1 MIKLKNILNEGSADG
16 GKMAKT
22 HVVYA
27 MNVKLNDKNSL
38 GDNEVETGFRV
49 SVKKGP
55 DAESRAKKLAQK
67 HFDKNFNSIIG
78 IGKAL
83 NPEKSSISEAEEDT
97 LMKNI
102 SFQESESLYKS
113 EIYLNVAHND
123 PLVPLINKKCTKC
136 DETIIKQILI
146 GENYQGVFICPKCKN
161 KFVD

>member
-67 HFDKNFNSIIG
+67 HFGKNFNSIIG

-83 NPEKSSISEAEEDT
+83 NPEKSTISEAEEDT
-97 LMKNI
+97 LMK
-102 SFQESESLYKS
+102 
-113 EIYLNVAHND
+113 LNDMVKGDLERIGDYAQMILD
-123 PLVPLINKKCTKC
+123 RLNKG
-136 DETIIKQILI
+136 EQLSAWMYSQITLSVDQLNSVHDTMD
-146 GENYQGVFICPKCKN
+146 GKDGVVEKKL
-161 KFVD
+161 K